1 VQAQAVVSS
10 LFRTDEAQGEREEA
24 PEELLGLTDRWI
36 YGCREGNTIFL
47 GRRLFASPPGE
58 AVKTIVHET
67 IHIALNE
74 IRETGDAAHLGFH
87 AILPIIYPELLHSFT
102 FRDRITLFLNE
113 LWHRSGSWESL
124 ASSVLQVLARP
135 RSR

>member
-1 VQAQAVVSS
+1 VQAQGVVGSP
-10 LFRTDEAQGEREEA
+10 FRTDEARGEREKA

-36 YGCREGNTIFL
+36 YGCWEGNTIFL
-47 GRRLFASPPGE
+47 GRRLFASQPGE

-67 IHIALNE
+67 IHIAFNE
-74 IRETGDAAHLGFH
+74 IGETGDAAHLGFH
-87 AILPIIYPELLHSFT
+87 AILPVIYPELLHRIT
-102 FRDRITLFLNE
+102 LRERITLFLNE
-113 LWHRSGSWESL
+113 LWHRGGSWESL

>member
-1 VQAQAVVSS
+1 VVGW
-10 LFRTDEAQGEREEA
+10 LFRTDEVRGEREKA

-36 YGCREGNTIFL
+36 YGCWEGNTIFL

-74 IRETGDAAHLGFH
+74 IEETGDAAHLGFH
-87 AILPIIYPELLHSFT
+87 AILPIIYPELLH
-102 FRDRITLFLNE
+102 RITLRERVTLFLNE
-113 LWHRSGSWESL
+113 LWHRSGNWESF
-124 ASSVLQVLARP
+124 ASSVLEVSARP
-135 RSR
+135 